1 MKKKYFNNILLML
14 LSLSSY
20 DINTISK
27 LPNKTRE
34 NFLKNLN
41 IDF

>member
-20 DINTISK
+20 DTNTINK
-27 LPNKTRE
+27 LTNKTKE
-34 NFLKNLN
+34 NF
-41 IDF
+41 F